1 MTQKGITTGRLWSAL
16 ALGVLVLGASPAYP
30 ADSRCADGQLAGG
43 LHCGCP
49 DIVGEINQGL
59 ITVRRQSIVDHVGV

>member
-1 MTQKGITTGRLWSAL
+1 MTQKGITGALWSAL